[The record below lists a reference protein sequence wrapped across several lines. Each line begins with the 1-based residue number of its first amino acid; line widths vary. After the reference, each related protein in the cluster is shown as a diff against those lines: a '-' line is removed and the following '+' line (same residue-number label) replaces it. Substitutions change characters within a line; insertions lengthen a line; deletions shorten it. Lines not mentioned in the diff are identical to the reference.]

1 MEIVRDLPLVD
12 DTLGKFRLTIGRDFE
27 AYRNHV
33 YRVINLCYSASDLSE
48 SEKDKIQ
55 IAACFHDIGIWTAST
70 LDYLS
75 PSEKV
80 ASDYLRAVGKQAWVA
95 EITEMIEMHHR
106 IRSCASSTFPLIEL
120 FRRADI
126 ADFSLGMFPMG
137 HSRKLITG
145 LKSAF
150 PNRGFH
156 WRLVQL
162 GSRWLLRH
170 PLNPLPM
177 FRR

>member
-1 MEIVRDLPLVD
+1 M
-12 DTLGKFRLTIGRDFE
+12 T
-27 AYRNHV
+27 
-33 YRVINLCYSASDLSE
+33 SASELFASVQEDLLTLTANL
-48 SEKDKIQ
+48 KDLVGARHPILY
-55 IAACFHDIGIWTAST
+55 AAAEHLFEGKGKSLRPAIVLLVSRATMSDHDITPRHRR
-70 LDYLS
+70 L
-75 PSEKV
+75 
-80 ASDYLRAVGKQAWVA
+80 A

-106 IRSCASSTFPLIEL
+106 IRSCASSASRLVEL

-137 HSRKLITG
+137 HSRKLIAG

-162 GSRWLLRH
+162 GSRWLLQH

>member
-1 MEIVRDLPLVD
+1 MEIVQDLQLVD
-12 DTLGKFRLTIGRDFE
+12 DILGKFQLTIGRDFE

-48 SEKDKIQ
+48 NEKDKIQ

-106 IRSCASSTFPLIEL
+106 IRSYASSASRLVEL

-126 ADFSLGMFPMG
+126 ADFSLGLFPMG

-162 GSRWLLRH
+162 GSLWLLRH

>member
-33 YRVINLCYSASDLSE
+33 YRVVNLCYSASDLSE

-80 ASDYLRAVGKQAWVA
+80 AIDYLHAEGKQAWVA

-106 IRSCASSTFPLIEL
+106 IRSCASSASRLVEL
-120 FRRADI
+120 FRRADTQI
-126 ADFSLGMFPMG
+126 GIPQSRLSLATRPVGI
-137 HSRKLITG
+137 SLAVAA
-145 LKSAF
+145 SAQSAAHV
-150 PNRGFH
+150 PSVAGIP
-156 WRLVQL
+156 
-162 GSRWLLRH
+162 S
-170 PLNPLPM
+170 LPESH
-177 FRR
+177 FL